1 MVMKMLL
8 INSLGRILG
17 CLGLKH
23 YGFDQN
29 EKEELADDGRYII
42 EQFKNDVLL
51 SKEQSNSLGSS
62 MGDYN
67 SGPHDEK

>member
-1 MVMKMLL
+1 MLL
-8 INSLGRILG
+8 INSALGRILG
-17 CLGLKH
+17 CLGLKQ

-42 EQFKNDVLL
+42 EQYKNDVLL
-51 SKEQSNSLGSS
+51 SKEQSNTFGSS
-62 MGDYN
+62 MGDYI